1 MILNDF
7 EIDVF
12 GVCSAATLA
21 LKVFI
26 KNVLLKEPEIKA
38 TSGFV
43 DQYIRGAL
51 VGGRCMVRDNKAFH
65 TKLPLVDFDA
75 RSLYPSAMN
84 ILDIPL
90 GEAKGFIGDIPKKA
104 NYFICD
110 ILVHKIENP
119 RHFPL
124 IRLNGEWTDTFEEKT
139 IRVDKRTLEDLD
151 TFYDI
156 DYDVKQGIYWSHGT
170 TPILKN
176 FIKHLYDRR
185 RQLKEEG
192 NPLQEVYKLI
202 LNSCYGKMIQKPYP
216 TKKVVKNSKD
226 AGSFLLKNANW
237 IVNQY
242 DISDSDLT
250 VFEQRKSIRYDY
262 SFSLIG
268 EMVLSHSKHIM
279 SEVMCLAE
287 DINIP
292 IFYQDT
298 DSMHLPKEL
307 LPLLCEKFK
316 EKYNRDL
323 IGSALGQF
331 HSDFNDSD
339 TAYAIESYF
348 IGKKMYL
355 DILTDPAKPEQGETL
370 HIRLKGIS
378 NDAIKERGDV
388 KELYKQL
395 FETERVFEFDLS
407 AYKKFEM
414 TKELEIFTR
423 EVFTRKIKCLVP
435 LDQRY
440 EIRTQ
445 EEAQELIYN

>member
-1 MILNDF
+1 
-7 EIDVF
+7 
-12 GVCSAATLA
+12 
-21 LKVFI
+21 
-26 KNVLLKEPEIKA
+26 
-38 TSGFV
+38 
-43 DQYIRGAL
+43 
-51 VGGRCMVRDNKAFH
+51 
-65 TKLPLVDFDA
+65 
-75 RSLYPSAMN
+75 
-84 ILDIPL
+84 
-90 GEAKGFIGDIPKKA
+90 
-104 NYFICD
+104 
-110 ILVHKIENP
+110 
-119 RHFPL
+119 
-124 IRLNGEWTDTFEEKT
+124 
-139 IRVDKRTLEDLD
+139 
-151 TFYDI
+151 
-156 DYDVKQGIYWSHGT
+156 
-170 TPILKN
+170 
-176 FIKHLYDRR
+176 
-185 RQLKEEG
+185 
-192 NPLQEVYKLI
+192 
-202 LNSCYGKMIQKPYP
+202 MIQKPYP

-268 EMVLSHSKHIM
+268 EMVLSHSKHIR

-298 DSMHLPKEL
+298 DSLHLPKEL
-307 LPLLCEKFK
+307 LPLLCEKFT

-323 IGSALGQF
+323 IGSDLGQF

-355 DILTDPAKPEQGETL
+355 DILTDPAHPEQGETL

-378 NDAIKERGDV
+378 NDAIKVKGDV
-388 KELYKQL
+388 KALYKHL